1 MKYWG
6 VGTMA
11 DDRGPEIRA
20 IPGWGT
26 SWYTRGPTYWL
37 RRVGV
42 SLVMLFLVSLCAG
55 MIGLFLG
62 PGFGLRVGPA
72 PGFVALGIVI
82 VVTVVGFVSM
92 WRRMDREPTSREID
106 KELKQTA
113 VFETAWNGLGWV
125 VLILVI
131 VGAVAGGVARRSI
144 SAAIGTIVVLAFFG
158 LAVWMLGPA
167 LAFFVKSLT
176 GEPRPIRLAQQEI
189 DDWYRER
196 GLDSRGS
203 IRPT

>member
-1 MKYWG
+1 
-6 VGTMA
+6 
-11 DDRGPEIRA
+11 
-20 IPGWGT
+20 
-26 SWYTRGPTYWL
+26 
-37 RRVGV
+37 
-42 SLVMLFLVSLCAG
+42 
-55 MIGLFLG
+55 MIGLFWG

-131 VGAVAGGVARRSI
+131 VGAVAGGVARRAI
-144 SAAIGTIVVLAFFG
+144 SAPVGTIGGLAFLG
-158 LAVWMLGPA
+158 LARWMLW
-167 LAFFVKSLT
+167 S
-176 GEPRPIRLAQQEI
+176 
-189 DDWYRER
+189 
-196 GLDSRGS
+196 
-203 IRPT
+203 